1 MNGDVRVGRPPTVL
15 PVEDIVRQYL
25 AGTSTYK
32 IGKTLG
38 VSDRTIGRRLA
49 AAGVEM
55 RKTGP
60 VARQERAS

>member
-1 MNGDVRVGRPPTVL
+1 MTSDTRVGRPPTVL

-49 AAGVEM
+49 AEGVQMRRPGPIRKAG
-55 RKTGP
+55 
-60 VARQERAS
+60 RQ

>member
-1 MNGDVRVGRPPTVL
+1 VNGDVRVGRPPTVL
-15 PVEDIVRQYL
+15 PVDFIVRQYL
-25 AGTSTYK
+25 AGTSTYE

-49 AAGVEM
+49 AAGVQM

-60 VARQERAS
+60 IARQERAS